1 MTQTGIP
8 WEQLEHEGAWR
19 LAHHALPDPAA
30 DAFPTRPE
38 EETPAHGLYF
48 SSLGPLEVRCAE
60 GGFVELGPP
69 QRRAL
74 LLRLLAEDCRP
85 VSV

>member
-1 MTQTGIP
+1 MGTKFKELSHTGVWLPVDHAGNYMDSAHDDIP
-8 WEQLEHEGAWR
+8 AR
-19 LAHHALPDPAA
+19 S
-30 DAFPTRPE
+30 E
-38 EETPAHGLYF
+38 EDTPPHGLYF
-48 SSLGPLEVRCAE
+48 SSLGPLEVGCAE